1 MEVQK
6 MNHSTAIDMELNFL
20 AAQADADDLPGIQKL
35 SPAQLAALAST
46 LGRKHGVKVE
56 FGSFNTAA
64 TDGTRIVMP
73 LSSKENSWL
82 VRGYLDHELGHL
94 RLTGFDTIPQEPF
107 RRSLWNALEDIRI
120 EAAMPLHYPGMA
132 SNYRALIR
140 EMIRTTPELFEIDEA
155 AAPDNKIVA
164 YISIVLRALYLKQTE
179 MAASAI
185 KAREIFISTFG
196 DALEQELFQ
205 VIFKIDSAKHPQ
217 DVLDLVDEII
227 ALLEQNAQEQQPDS
241 DSDEDKGDNDV
252 PEQQESNNDDNDEN
266 GKDGEAPDDA
276 PEDDDNNETPD
287 SASVGPS
294 DGNPETGADEDNFE
308 QSGDSSNLE
317 PPGDSSNLEPPGDSS
332 NLVETTDN
340 AQPVPRQELIQDALD
355 APHAISD
362 LGEQLRLLVEHNEYL
377 SGDSGLYEIGRRAT
391 DAELKNVGYMP
402 REIKASSTLLANLSS
417 RLRGLL
423 QSHNL
428 KQSTPGMSGSR
439 IARNR
444 LHRIK
449 TGDPKLFL
457 KKAPQRMINT
467 AIHILIDNSC
477 SMNDYRRFYK
487 AKDVVLG
494 LVKALEPIPGVNLA
508 VSLFPAFYP
517 YYRAGEPNVKVPVA
531 TVLPHGRN
539 RPEYAILYAPAPHG
553 GTPLGPSL
561 RYVTTSMLGLS
572 EPRRIIFIIT
582 DGEPDSTTATEIAIQ
597 EACDLGFQVVAL
609 GIDELACSEIFPQF
623 EILQSL
629 NELPQKTFSLLEKL
643 LLPN

>member
-1 MEVQK
+1 
-6 MNHSTAIDMELNFL
+6 MNHTTIDMELKFL
-20 AAQADADDLPGIQKL
+20 AAQEDADDLPGIQKL

-56 FGSFNTAA
+56 FGSFSTAA

-73 LSSKENSWL
+73 LTSRENSWL
-82 VRGYLDHELGHL
+82 IRGYLDHELGHV
-94 RLTGFDTIPQEPF
+94 RLTDFTLIPKEPF
-107 RRSLWNALEDIRI
+107 RKSLWNALEDIRI

-164 YISIVLRALYLKQTE
+164 YILTMLRVLYLKQTE
-179 MAASAI
+179 MAASAVT
-185 KAREIFISTFG
+185 AREIFISTFG
-196 DALEQELFQ
+196 DAIERDLFQ
-205 VIFKIDSAKHPQ
+205 IIMKIDSAGQPQ

-227 ALLEQNAQEQQPDS
+227 ALLEENAQQQQPDS

-252 PEQQESNNDDNDEN
+252 PEQQESNNDGNDEN

-276 PEDDDNNETPD
+276 PEDDDNNETPGNA
-287 SASVGPS
+287 SAGQS
-294 DGNPETGADEDNFE
+294 DGNPETGADEGNSDV
-308 QSGDSSNLE
+308 
-317 PPGDSSNLEPPGDSS
+317 PGDSSNLEPPGDSS
-332 NLVETTDN
+332 NPAPGPYN
-340 AQPVPRQELIQDALD
+340 PQPVPRQELIQDALD
-355 APHAISD
+355 SPYAISD

-377 SGDSGLYEIGRRAT
+377 SGDSGHYEIGRCASHE
-391 DAELKNVGYMP
+391 ELQNVGYRP
-402 REIKASSTLLANLSS
+402 RQIKAPSALLASLSS

-439 IARNR
+439 IARSR

-449 TGDPKLFL
+449 TGDPRLFL
-457 KKAPQRMINT
+457 KKTPQKMVNT
-467 AIHILIDNSC
+467 AVHVLVDNSC

-494 LVKALEPIPGVNLA
+494 LLKALEPIPGVNLA

-517 YYRAGEPNVKVPVA
+517 YYRVGEPNVKVPVA
-531 TVLPHGRN
+531 TVFPHGRKN
-539 RPEYAILYAPAPHG
+539 GNSILYAPAPHG
-553 GTPLGPSL
+553 GTPLGPSM

-609 GIDELACSEIFPQF
+609 GIDELACSEIFPTF

>member
-1 MEVQK
+1 
-6 MNHSTAIDMELNFL
+6 MNHTIDMELKFL
-20 AAQADADDLPGIQKL
+20 AAQTDTDDLPGIQKL

-56 FGSFNTAA
+56 FGNFGTAA

-73 LSSKENSWL
+73 LASKKNSWL
-82 VRGYLDHELGHL
+82 VRGYLDHELGHV
-94 RLTGFDTIPQEPF
+94 RLTDFGMIPQEPF

-140 EMIRTTPELFEIDEA
+140 EMIRTTPELFEIDDN
-155 AAPDNKIVA
+155 AAPDKKIVA
-164 YISIVLRALYLKQTE
+164 YILTMLRALYLKQTE
-179 MAASAI
+179 MAASAVT
-185 KAREIFISTFG
+185 AREVFIATFG

-205 VIFKIDSAKHPQ
+205 IIMKIGSARQPQ
-217 DVLDLVDEII
+217 DVLDLVGEII
-227 ALLEQNAQEQQPDS
+227 ALLEENAQQQPDS
-241 DSDEDKGDNDV
+241 DSDENEKADSVPGNSPDDALGNEPDSV
-252 PEQQESNNDDNDEN
+252 PEQHDSTQNCDNDDNDTT
-266 GKDGEAPDDA
+266 DDVPA
-276 PEDDDNNETPD
+276 
-287 SASVGPS
+287 SAGPS
-294 DGNPETGADEDNFE
+294 DGNPETGADE
-308 QSGDSSNLE
+308 GDSEQPGDDGNLE
-317 PPGDSSNLEPPGDSS
+317 PPGDSSNP
-332 NLVETTDN
+332 VETTDN
-340 AQPVPRQELIQDALD
+340 AQPVPRQGLIQEALD

-377 SGDSGLYEIGRRAT
+377 SGDSGLYEIGRCAT

-428 KQSTPGMSGSR
+428 KQSTPGISGSR

-517 YYRAGEPNVKVPVA
+517 YYRVGEPNVKVPVA
-531 TVLPHGRN
+531 TVLPHGRKN
-539 RPEYAILYAPAPHG
+539 GNSILYAPAPHG

-572 EPRRIIFIIT
+572 EPRKIIFIIT

-609 GIDELACSEIFPQF
+609 GIDELACSEIFPTF